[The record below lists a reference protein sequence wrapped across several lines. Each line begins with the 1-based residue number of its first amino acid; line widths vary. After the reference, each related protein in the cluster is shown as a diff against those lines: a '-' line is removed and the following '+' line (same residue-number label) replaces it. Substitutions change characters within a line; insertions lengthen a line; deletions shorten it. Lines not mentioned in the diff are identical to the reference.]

1 MSHSYGYSA
10 TWSSGTISNVIMNAT
25 AISGIGKTKSS
36 ILIMKVYRDDNVYTG
51 DLKVDEIDIHYY
63 KRV

>member
-1 MSHSYGYSA
+1 
-10 TWSSGTISNVIMNAT
+10 MNAT